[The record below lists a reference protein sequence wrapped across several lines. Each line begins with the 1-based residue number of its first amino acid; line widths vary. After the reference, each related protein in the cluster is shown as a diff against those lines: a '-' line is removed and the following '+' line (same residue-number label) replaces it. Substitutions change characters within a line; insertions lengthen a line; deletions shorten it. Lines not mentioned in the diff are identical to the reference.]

1 MPIPLRELSVAMN
14 QNDLTFARSFCIA
27 TLVEVILDP
36 VPDQRPSFANSIRR
50 SMKAVSTPS
59 DAEAGS
65 GSGNERND
73 AKSYE
78 GSTRDQSKTISPDE
92 AENPPQHDHAAPT
105 VTRSKSNKMI
115 DGVALLVQ
123 KVATA
128 IARPF
133 TKHLRDHSLW
143 PR

>member
-1 MPIPLRELSVAMN
+1 MN

-27 TLVEVILDP
+27 TQVEVISDP
-36 VPDQRPSFANSIRR
+36 VPDQSPSFANSIRR
-50 SMKAVSTPS
+50 SINAASTPS

-78 GSTRDQSKTISPDE
+78 GSARDQSKTISPDE

-105 VTRSKSNKMI
+105 VTRSKSNKII
-115 DGVALLVQ
+115 DRVFFSGFHFRSVQ
-123 KVATA
+123 DASPYASHPLKGYFVN
-128 IARPF
+128 
-133 TKHLRDHSLW
+133 
-143 PR
+143 